1 MVTSFQATLVE
12 NAINETGYYHLELY
26 DIKEEDIKTL
36 KNNRDVKDV
45 FTIYENGYAVLKEL
59 QNEEIPYLK
68 LYSMDN
74 QTFDT
79 LKFQLTE
86 GRFPANEKELVISR
100 NIISNGKVDY
110 KIGEQITI
118 DVGTRKTLDGYDL
131 ESSNP
136 YNKEEEQLV
145 DTKTYEFTIVGIMER
160 PNYYFETY
168 SDPGYTVISTNI
180 YTGKQNAYLSLKN
193 PRDYQN
199 AITNLLGAS
208 NYEEVANPTASSNEN
223 LKDKKFAINQELLRW
238 EAFAFSDDT
247 VKMLYAVSRSCHFYD
262 CIYQCILY

>member
-262 CIYQCILY
+262 V